1 MVYGLNKKA
10 EVFLIQFCNI
20 YVFPTSKI
28 TLNNFEKSFYEKY
41 KKCLHLLKYHS

>member
-20 YVFPTSKI
+20 YVLPTSEI
-28 TLNNFEKSFYEKY
+28 TLKSHFMKNINNVYIF
-41 KKCLHLLKYHS
+41 